1 VILPA
6 SRFVLRAVG
15 AALGAS
21 IILLAIGAWRLTQG
35 PMSIS
40 FLSPYLT
47 EALGH
52 AIPGYGIEIDD
63 TVIGWTERRRTLDVH
78 AVNVRLRD
86 DKGRLVLTVPEV
98 SIGVSVT
105 GLLEGALQPTRI
117 EIIGAEVRLV
127 RDESGRIDLGSAPA
141 GEGQSADAAGVLTA
155 LMHGLMA
162 PDAPDSPLRRL
173 TRVGVLGADISLEDR
188 LNGTVWRAPRSD
200 LFLKRDAAGVSG
212 ELAANLDLLGEIT
225 RFNADL
231 AYDPVKQRLVL
242 KTTFDNFRPA
252 RLAVQLPALAPFGA
266 AELPFS
272 GDISIVI
279 DANHRLAGVGFDV
292 TGGAGKLVLPGIYK
306 QPLVV
311 RHFAARGRLNDRW
324 DQIVAERIFLELD
337 GPSIEASGTITR
349 GKEWVAAF
357 DGRIRQLPVDRI
369 GAYWPHAA
377 WATSREWIAHNLT
390 AGTIDNGRLRL
401 RLSEGAFRRDEW
413 PADSLAVDFDF
424 ASLTAHFFRPLPPLT
439 DVRGVGHVN
448 PTRLTLDIAG
458 GRVGDVAVREAKVA
472 INDLD
477 KPVEHAAV
485 ISFTAAT
492 PVVSALTLLDREPLG
507 FIRRLGVPAGGVEG
521 DSVVRANLV
530 VPLLKDLNLDQVVFD
545 VNAAMTGVGIPK
557 LFDRFALSRGNLKL
571 KLDATGFD
579 LGGEA
584 ALNAIPARVNWRQE
598 FAPKTVM
605 ARYTVAAT
613 LDDSQRAALGLPV
626 ADYVRGPTAAE
637 MTVDS
642 DGKGALRMSGEF
654 KLDASTLT
662 IDAMDWRKPAGVPG
676 RATYAIRWSG
686 RGPVQVERAT
696 LRAGDLK
703 AQGSMVFDGG
713 ALQQAEFREVEYA
726 GNAFDMVAARRRPDG
741 GYSLRIDGKTADLRA
756 PMRRALAAEGGGGAA
771 FNAVARIDRAVV
783 ADHLELRGLNIEIES
798 AGGKLNQLHAV
809 GAFEEG
815 GRMEVNVE
823 PGVPRRRT
831 IIRSDNAAGALRY
844 LGIVSVRGG
853 SLKFDG
859 DFADDQPGS
868 PLSGLAVIDNFKVVG
883 APVLAQI
890 LSLGSLTGIANVLG
904 GEGIAFTRAD
914 VPITLSRETL
924 TLDKSRAIGPA
935 LGITAD
941 GTMNRHSEEL
951 SLTGTLAPA
960 YTINSVLGYIP
971 LLGTLLVGREGEGLV
986 AFNYGVSGTPA
997 DPKVT
1002 VNPLSALLPGVL
1014 RRLFPAPSPQPGNGN
1029 VQPPTPS
1036 GGG

>member
-1 VILPA
+1 MILPA

-21 IILLAIGAWRLTQG
+21 VILLAVGAWRLTQG

-47 EALGH
+47 EALAY
-52 AIPGYGIEIDD
+52 AIPGYDIEIDD

-86 DKGRLVLTVPEV
+86 KQGRAVLAVPEV

-127 RDESGRIDLGSAPA
+127 RDESGRIDLGAAPG
-141 GEGQSADAAGVLTA
+141 GEGQKADAAGVLTA

-200 LFLKRDAAGVSG
+200 LLLKRDATGVSG
-212 ELAANLDLLGEIT
+212 ELAANLDLQGEIT

-231 AYDPVKQRLVL
+231 AYDQATRKLVL
-242 KTTFDNFRPA
+242 KTSFDNFRPA
-252 RLAVQLPALAPFGA
+252 RLAVQLPALTAFGA

-279 DANHRLAGVGFDV
+279 DANHRLAGVSFDV
-292 TGGAGKLVLPGIYK
+292 TGGAGQLTLPAFYMRPMVI
-306 QPLVV
+306 
-311 RHFAARGRLNDRW
+311 RHFAARGRLNDSW
-324 DQIVAERIFLELD
+324 DQIVADRILVDLD
-337 GPSIEASGTITR
+337 GPIIEASGTVTR
-349 GKEWVAAF
+349 GKEWTAAF
-357 DGRIRQLPVDRI
+357 EGRLRKLAMNRLDV
-369 GAYWPHAA
+369 YWPQAA
-377 WATSREWIAHNLT
+377 GATAREWVTRNIT
-390 AGTIDNGRLRL
+390 SGSIDNGRFRL
-401 RLSEGAFRRDEW
+401 RLSEGALRRDEW
-413 PADSLAVDFDF
+413 SADSIAIDFDF
-424 ASLTAHFFRPLPPLT
+424 ANLTGHYFRPLPPVT
-439 DVRGVGHVN
+439 EARGTGHVN
-448 PTRLTLDIAG
+448 PTQLTLDLAG
-458 GRVGDVAVREAKVA
+458 GRVGDIVLREAKIV
-472 INDLD
+472 IDDLN
-477 KPVEHAAV
+477 KHRQAAV
-485 ISFTAAT
+485 ITFAAAT

-521 DSVVRANLV
+521 DSVLRARLV
-530 VPLLKDLNLDQVVFD
+530 VPLLKDLNLDQVDFD
-545 VNAAMTGVGIPK
+545 VDAAMTGVGIPK

-571 KLDATGFD
+571 KLNAAGFD

-584 ALNAIPARVNWRQE
+584 ALNGIAARINWRQE
-598 FAPKTVM
+598 FTPRTVM

-613 LDDSQRAALGLPV
+613 LDERERAALGLPT
-626 ADYVRGPTAAE
+626 ADHVRGPTPMD

-642 DGKGALRMSGEF
+642 DGKGALRISGEF
-654 KLDASTLT
+654 KLDASAVA
-662 IDAMDWRKPAGVPG
+662 IDAIDWRKPAGTPG
-676 RATYAIRWSG
+676 RATYVVRWAG

-696 LRAGDLK
+696 LQAGDMK

-713 ALQQAEFREVEYA
+713 ALQQAEFRDVEFA
-726 GNAFDMVAARRRPDG
+726 GNAYDMVAARRRPDG
-741 GYSLRIDGKTADLRA
+741 GYSLRIDGKFADLRA
-756 PMRRALAAEGGGGAA
+756 PLRRALAAEGGGGLA
-771 FNAVARIDRAVV
+771 FNAVARIDRAKV
-783 ADHLELRGLNIEIES
+783 ADQLELRGLNIEVES
-798 AGGKLNQLHAV
+798 SNGRLNQLHAV

-823 PGVPRRRT
+823 PGVPRRRAV
-831 IIRSDNAAGALRY
+831 IRSDNAAGALRY
-844 LGIVSVRGG
+844 LNIVSVRGG

-859 DFADDQPGS
+859 DFADDQPGA
-868 PLSGLAVIDNFKVVG
+868 PLSGQAVIENFKVVG
-883 APVLAQI
+883 APVLAQL

-914 VPITLSRETL
+914 VPITLTRETL

-941 GTMNRHSEEL
+941 GTVNRISDEL

-997 DPKVT
+997 EPKVT
-1002 VNPLSALLPGVL
+1002 VNPLSALLPGFL
-1014 RRLFPAPSPQPGNGN
+1014 RRLFPAPSAQPGNGN
-1029 VQPPTPS
+1029 PQPPAPS